1 MNLIDEPELPES
13 VRRDIHDHEVLLSF
27 NADEHAELFREWWNE
42 TGWKQF
48 KAWANSG
55 DDR

>member
-1 MNLIDEPELPES
+1 MGFLDEPEPPES

-27 NADEHAELFREWWNE
+27 NADEHAELFREWWKE